1 MNKAKRHFGEVNLF
15 KDKFPIKIMDASVI
29 LVALKLAP
37 HLQMDKDRAGIKFNT
52 LFNGE
57 FPEKNKHLQKQ
68 S

>member
-1 MNKAKRHFGEVNLF
+1 MRVNLF
-15 KDKFPIKIMDASVI
+15 KDKFPIKIMDASVV

-57 FPEKNKHLQKQ
+57 FSEKINICKSKVNDRRL
-68 S
+68 